1 VLVPRAL
8 RRVDEGWLLLSDPK
22 LFGSSTI
29 KMSEETSDSLYRA
42 MNFPVAAI
50 TGDTGFFTSDEAQQ
64 RIGGIANF
72 APNFH
77 QLNVPGPHHFH
88 MEGDV
93 ESLASL
99 LTRFFATGELVTDL
113 LEQAS

>member
-1 VLVPRAL
+1 M
-8 RRVDEGWLLLSDPK
+8 SDPK

-29 KMSEETSDSLYRA
+29 KMSEETSDALYRA

-50 TGDTGFFTSDEAQQ
+50 TGDTGFFTSEEAQQ
-64 RIGGIANF
+64 RIAGIANF
-72 APNFH
+72 TPNFN
-77 QLNVPGPHHFH
+77 QLTVSGPHHFH

-93 ESLASL
+93 ASLAIL
-99 LTRFFATGELVTDL
+99 LIQFFETGELVTDL

>member
-1 VLVPRAL
+1 
-8 RRVDEGWLLLSDPK
+8 
-22 LFGSSTI
+22 
-29 KMSEETSDSLYRA
+29 MSEETSDSLYRA

-50 TGDTGFFTSDEAQQ
+50 TGNTGFFTSDEAQQ
-64 RIGGIANF
+64 RIAGIAKF

-77 QLNVPGPHHFH
+77 QLTVSGPHHFH

-99 LTRFFATGELVTDL
+99 LSRFFDTGVLVTDL
-113 LEQAS
+113 LERAS

>member
-1 VLVPRAL
+1 MPRAL

-42 MNFPVAAI
+42 MNFPVAAL
-50 TGDTGFFTSDEAQQ
+50 TGDTGFFTSEEAQQ
-64 RIGGIANF
+64 RITGIANF
-72 APNFH
+72 ASNFH
-77 QLNVPGPHHFH
+77 QRIVSGPHHFH

-93 ESLASL
+93 ASLAIL
-99 LTRFFATGELVTDL
+99 LTLFFETGALVTDN